1 MNYIIIYITH
11 PNIKTAKKIINVLLD
26 KHLISCA
33 NFFPVQSAYRWKNKV
48 VNSKEIVSIIKTKS
62 ANWNK
67 IKSEV
72 EKIHPYEIPCILKI
86 NMEAN
91 KKFADWID
99 SETK

>member
-1 MNYIIIYITH
+1 MHCIAYITY
-11 PNIKTAKKIINVLLD
+11 PDIKTAKKIVGVLLN
-26 KHLISCA
+26 KRLIACA
-33 NFFPVQSAYRWKNKV
+33 NLFPVQSAYRWNNKI

-72 EKIHPYEIPCILKI
+72 EKIHPYEIPCIMKI

-91 KKFADWID
+91 KKFADWVSGEI
-99 SETK
+99 E